1 MKLALNF
8 VQVAL
13 LLLTAPLLRGI
24 VAKLKARIQ
33 RRKGSPVWRPYA
45 EIWKLLRK
53 EQLLPRDAS
62 GIFQLGPIV
71 AFVTTLLAAAFV
83 PVFQNTALFGGAGDI
98 FIFVYL
104 FALGRFFVSL
114 TALDPGSSFGGMGA
128 SREALVAALSEAP
141 LLLAL
146 TALAILAKTSSIAE
160 ITAWT
165 VGQNFFDVSAVHA
178 LALAAVAIVAVAE
191 TGRLPVDNPT
201 THLELT
207 MIHEAMVLECSGP
220 SLAFIE
226 WSQALKLNIV
236 AALIMALFL
245 PWGIATRL
253 TPAALALGLAWFVS
267 KIGFMALLLAF
278 VESSV
283 AKLRM
288 YAVPNFL
295 QVASALAILAVI
307 FTAVMKR

>member
-1 MKLALNF
+1 
-8 VQVAL
+8 
-13 LLLTAPLLRGI
+13 
-24 VAKLKARIQ
+24 
-33 RRKGSPVWRPYA
+33 
-45 EIWKLLRK
+45 
-53 EQLLPRDAS
+53 
-62 GIFQLGPIV
+62 
-71 AFVTTLLAAAFV
+71 
-83 PVFQNTALFGGAGDI
+83 
-98 FIFVYL
+98 
-104 FALGRFFVSL
+104 
-114 TALDPGSSFGGMGA
+114 
-128 SREALVAALSEAP
+128 
-141 LLLAL
+141 
-146 TALAILAKTSSIAE
+146 
-160 ITAWT
+160 
-165 VGQNFFDVSAVHA
+165 
-178 LALAAVAIVAVAE
+178 
-191 TGRLPVDNPT
+191 
-201 THLELT
+201 